1 VDESVKP
8 DRLAAWLYTTAWNRS
23 ETVLKRLNKGI
34 DLARVRE
41 VFKLTKKIGLDTLA
55 YFMLGNP
62 GETQVDIDRSLALA
76 MEIQPDM
83 LHLTIFTP
91 FPATRLYQ
99 EALDS
104 GLIREDVWRQFAF
117 HPTPDFEPPI
127 WESCTKRELQDIIVR
142 SYKRFISGLNI
153 SGDGC
158 SDRHFEF
165 ANLRRA

>member
-1 VDESVKP
+1 VESG
-8 DRLAAWLYTTAWNRS
+8 S
-23 ETVLKRLNKGI
+23 EPILKRLNKGI
-34 DLARVRE
+34 NLARVRE

-62 GETQVDIDRSLALA
+62 GETLADIDRSLALGA
-76 MEIQPDM
+76 EIQPDL

-104 GLIREDVWRQFAF
+104 GLFQEDVWRQFAL

-127 WESCTKRELQDIIVR
+127 WEEHFTKQELQKLITE
-142 SYKRFISGLNI
+142 SYKKFYLRPEYIWQRLIRLRSFAELKRKLKAGL
-153 SGDGC
+153 GVW
-158 SDRHFEF
+158 RM
-165 ANLRRA
+165 